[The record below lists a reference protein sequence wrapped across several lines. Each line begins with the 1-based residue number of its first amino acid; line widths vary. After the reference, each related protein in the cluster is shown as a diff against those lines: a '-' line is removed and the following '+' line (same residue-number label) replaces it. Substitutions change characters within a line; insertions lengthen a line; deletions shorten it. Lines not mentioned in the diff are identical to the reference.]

1 MKRQSKGVTAKH
13 SALINIMP
21 MAGLA
26 SGTLLEPPLL
36 CRLKLKPSSLQPS
49 TLFGLRFSSPNL
61 KFNSSLFLSSSSSH
75 SVAVSARF
83 GGYSPDVDQDDD
95 DGGDYD
101 EALDLSSVK
110 SDTVRLID
118 EEQNMV
124 GVVSKSEAISRAE
137 EAELDLVVI
146 SPDADPPVV
155 KLMNYDKYKYEQ
167 QKKKRDQQKKSA
179 GGRLELKELKM
190 GHNIGIHD
198 YSVRFKAAQKFLTE
212 GHKLKV
218 IVNLKGYQTF
228 FLRQAIELIRKFQN
242 DLGELAIEER
252 NSFSRRKPAD
262 ITERT
267 IYMILSPN
275 KSAAQKHQDAAK
287 KGSLAANE
295 VSASV

>member
-1 MKRQSKGVTAKH
+1 
-13 SALINIMP
+13 

-49 TLFGLRFSSPNL
+49 TLFGLRFSSPTL
-61 KFNSSLFLSSSSSH
+61 KFNSSLSLSSSSSY

-83 GGYSPDVDQDDD
+83 GGYRPDVAQDDD
-95 DGGDYD
+95 DDDDDGDYD
-101 EALDLSSVK
+101 EGLDLSSVR

-137 EAELDLVVI
+137 EAELDLAYHCGVTF
-146 SPDADPPVV
+146 PDDLSRMLLP
-155 KLMNYDKYKYEQ
+155 
-167 QKKKRDQQKKSA
+167 

-198 YSVRFKAAQKFLTE
+198 YSVRFKAAQKFLKE

-218 IVNLKGYQTF
+218 IVNLKGHQTF

-275 KSAAQKHQDAAK
+275 RSAAQKHQDASKK